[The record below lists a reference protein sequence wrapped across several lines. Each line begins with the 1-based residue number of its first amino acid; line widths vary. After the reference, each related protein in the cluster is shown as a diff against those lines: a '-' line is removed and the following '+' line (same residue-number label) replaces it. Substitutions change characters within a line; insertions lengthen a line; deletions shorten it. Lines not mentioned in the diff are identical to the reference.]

1 MASETEA
8 PNLKFNFMFMNLNR
22 HMYAV
27 ATLMESAAP
36 STDLLTPALF
46 TS

>member
-8 PNLKFNFMFMNLNR
+8 PNLKFNFMSMNLNR

-36 STDLLTPALF
+36 SADLLTPALF